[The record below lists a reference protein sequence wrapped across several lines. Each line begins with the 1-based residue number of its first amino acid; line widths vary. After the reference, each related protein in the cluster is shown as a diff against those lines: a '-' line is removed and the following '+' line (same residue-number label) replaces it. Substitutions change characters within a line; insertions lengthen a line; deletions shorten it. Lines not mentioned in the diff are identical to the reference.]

1 MDQELLAQLAAVSGA
16 LGSVLVLTARARGVF
31 LAGLVLLAAAAVGLA
46 GSLAERSAIDRAL
59 SAPGVGAAVVAAC
72 ALAAG
77 SLLLLRR
84 PGGIIPALVAAAP
97 FRPPVDFGGEHRFF
111 VAIAT
116 DGRIGRLLPL
126 YAVLAAASLATGI
139 RVARDSRLAALP
151 RELAYPA
158 AAFVGLVAASLVWSH
173 DIPAGSNLLLYFV
186 LPTALLLAVVS
197 RAPVR
202 QWLARVLFVEVVAIA
217 LLLAVIGLWQAY
229 AKTLLF
235 STPKVVVGNVYSDF
249 FRVTSLFNDPSLYG
263 RHLVVGIAV
272 VLVAMWGRRLAVVPA
287 AALVALLWAGLF
299 FSYSQSSMVALV
311 VTAAAIVLLMGDLP
325 ARRVIVSA
333 LALIVVVAGT
343 AVAATVKDES
353 IEKITSDRSRRV
365 DLTAELF
372 VRHPVVGVGV
382 GAHPRATAEIAP
394 QARRREDFVSHTT
407 PLTVAA
413 EQGLVGLAAYIALLA
428 GAAVM
433 LNRVRRVHEALGV
446 GLGAVLLALFV
457 HSLFYGGFFED
468 PVTWLVLGIG
478 AAVLTSAAPR
488 RTGPDAEPA

>member
-1 MDQELLAQLAAVSGA
+1 
-16 LGSVLVLTARARGVF
+16 
-31 LAGLVLLAAAAVGLA
+31 VLLVAAAAGLA
-46 GSLAERSAIDRAL
+46 GSLAERSAVDRAL
-59 SAPGVGAAVVAAC
+59 SAPGAGLALVAAG

-77 SLLLLRR
+77 VLVLVRR

-126 YAVLAAASLATGI
+126 YAVLAAATAATAF
-139 RVARDSRLAALP
+139 RVVRDERIVALP

-158 AAFVGLVAASLVWSH
+158 AAFVGVVAASLSWSH
-173 DIPAGSNLLLYFV
+173 DVPAGSNLLLYFV
-186 LPTALLLAVVS
+186 LPTALLLAVVA

-202 QWLARVLFVEVVAIA
+202 EWLARVLFVEVMVIA
-217 LLLAVIGLWQAY
+217 LLLAGIGLWQAY
-229 AKTLLF
+229 AKTLFF

-272 VLVAMWGRRLAVVPA
+272 ALVAMWARRLGVLQA
-287 AALVALLWAGLF
+287 AALVGLLWAGLF

-311 VTAAAIVLLMGDLP
+311 VTAAAIVLVMGDRA
-325 ARRVIVSA
+325 ARRVVVVS
-333 LALIVVVAGT
+333 LALILVVAGG
-343 AVAATVKDES
+343 AVAATVRDES

-372 VRHPVVGVGV
+372 ARHPVVGVGV
-382 GAHPRATAEIAP
+382 GAHPRATAAIAP
-394 QARRREDFVSHTT
+394 QARKREDFVSHTT

-413 EQGLVGLAAYIALLA
+413 EQGLLGLAAYVALLA
-428 GAAVM
+428 GAGLM
-433 LNRVRRVHEALGV
+433 LARVRRVHEALGV
-446 GLGAVLLALFV
+446 GLAAVLLALFV

-478 AAVLTSAAPR
+478 AAVLTSASPPEPR
-488 RTGPDAEPA
+488 SEPEPA